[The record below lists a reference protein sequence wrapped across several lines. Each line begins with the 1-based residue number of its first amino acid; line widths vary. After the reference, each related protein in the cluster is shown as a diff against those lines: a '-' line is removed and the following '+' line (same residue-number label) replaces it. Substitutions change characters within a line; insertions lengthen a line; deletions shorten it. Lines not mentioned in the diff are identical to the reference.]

1 MSAALDGPLSPEVE
15 VINYSAATAQA
26 GRGAGTPPPAVMPA
40 TSGEEDSDTDADRRS
55 PPPRSSESPPMI
67 FPKMLALKG
76 SVDSLQDGE
85 VARTATLTSVQSTPS
100 ASPRPRLSAFSGGV
114 LQGKSERGGALDLPC
129 SLPVLSLT
137 PSASPSAP
145 HPEHQPPPS
154 TPPLIDGDLA
164 FHPETETPPSP
175 PLSIDEFILK
185 YADEKENKGPKGTQR
200 LEEEE
205 VFCTPAETPA
215 QMESYFTPRQAGA
228 RHRRKSLSNDTPSEW
243 ESVIGK
249 FEGMVDRLATLSQQR
264 PGSAQR
270 RRGRTG
276 LSNSA
281 SSSDLSLR
289 KAATTTPLHSLPS
302 PISARSGEASDSRST
317 GEIPRNDSGTAIDDK
332 ESHDEVTETKPH
344 TPPARPRTFQR
355 SRSNSAPQSR
365 ISHEDLSAEAFARLF
380 DDTFMAAVQAEQL
393 APTADVSMS
402 TDRTLTN
409 DPAFR
414 HDTRPQSHLLL
425 AQAALTRLNED
436 KESRNQPRSVQG
448 RSWRSD
454 PSAAT
459 QTSMGAHSRDATTS
473 TMGDSYVHSA
483 AHVAMSRIGPGFT
496 HLPNPE
502 LSIFDDPRG
511 SHNILF
517 EYVVE
522 PGRNT
527 ITKVLLAATKVK
539 LVEYLTCDADPE
551 FVVDFFITY
560 RAFMSSRYLLNLL
573 TLRIRWCFAESD
585 RNQLTERQ
593 SILDKSLRVL
603 LFWVHHHADADF
615 SPSRTLRATLG
626 TFLQTHILSNPY
638 FSSTFDDIMEAISRE
653 KQRRRERKQAIAR
666 RALVHAADVDRD
678 FSNGRSNQ
686 APRAHGRPA
695 DPQQPQNE
703 YLDSGSRPYP
713 FFASARP
720 SLDSIPRPS
729 MTSLQV
735 SAPAERTWKSWL
747 FRRRG
752 HRNPSSQSLAMTA
765 GTGTSSQNTSTST
778 VSSTGQS
785 TSTRGSG
792 PSLHTS
798 SSSGALVVAPSRSA
812 ARSMGSSTLYRPF
825 VLDYPAHAVAQHFCT
840 IEQQHVV
847 DIPWLQLLMTEA
859 WRVRNEWGQE
869 VAGQVW
875 KAVDRFNA
883 TCYWVATEIFKVDSN
898 EERAAVVEAFIRI
911 AQTSL
916 AYNNYSTLLAILLAF
931 KTVDIDK
938 LVPIWTCV
946 GSVEKTMFVTLR
958 NFCNPAKGFRK
969 IRSAHGRCCEGIVLD
984 WSAGHTPI
992 SQTRD
997 VYGAVPFLGIFL
1009 NDLAYLEEVD
1019 WFLDPFVMAANP
1031 SSDSLPF
1038 GASARN
1044 ADMSGPEYARQSQL
1058 LFGTRPYRRTANAA
1072 DKNSDRAG
1080 DASQRNHQQSPTSSS
1095 ERFSANGVSP
1105 SRTATT
1111 TASSSRLV
1119 NVRRATRTAAVV
1131 RSFRAFQHP
1140 DRAYTGPPIDCGP
1153 ELDAGVKTL
1162 SGVVE

>member
-1 MSAALDGPLSPEVE
+1 MSAPLDGCLSPEVE
-15 VINYSAATAQA
+15 VNNYNAATAQA
-26 GRGAGTPPPAVMPA
+26 ARGAGRPPATVMPA

-55 PPPRSSESPPMI
+55 PPPRSSGSPPMI

-76 SVDSLQDGE
+76 SADPLQDE
-85 VARTATLTSVQSTPS
+85 YPCRLTAAEALRILRRRAP
-100 ASPRPRLSAFSGGV
+100 
-114 LQGKSERGGALDLPC
+114 GKSERGGALDLPGT
-129 SLPVLSLT
+129 LPVLSLT

-145 HPEHQPPPS
+145 HADHQPPLS
-154 TPPLIDGDLA
+154 TPTLIDGGLA
-164 FHPETETPPSP
+164 YPGPEIPPSP
-175 PLSIDEFILK
+175 PLSIDDFILK
-185 YADEKENKGPKGTQR
+185 YADEKEEKRSKGKQPP
-200 LEEEE
+200 EEEE
-205 VFCTPAETPA
+205 VFCTPAETPT

-228 RHRRKSLSNDTPSEW
+228 RHRRKSASNDMPSEW

-249 FEGMVDRLATLSQQR
+249 FEGMVDRLATLTQRR

-281 SSSDLSLR
+281 SSSDLSVG

-317 GEIPRNDSGTAIDDK
+317 EDMPRNDSGTAISDK
-332 ESHDEVTETKPH
+332 ESHVEVAEAKPN
-344 TPPARPRTFQR
+344 TPIARPRTFQR

-365 ISHEDLSAEAFARLF
+365 VSNESLSAEAFARLF
-380 DDTFMAAVQAEQL
+380 DDTFMAAVQAEQP

-409 DPAFR
+409 DPPFR
-414 HDTRPQSHLLL
+414 HDSRPQSHLLL
-425 AQAALTRLNED
+425 AQAALSHLNGD
-436 KESRNQPRSVQG
+436 KDSRSQPRSVQG

-473 TMGDSYVHSA
+473 TTGDNYAPSGGR
-483 AHVAMSRIGPGFT
+483 VAMTRIGPGFT

-522 PGRNT
+522 PDRKT

-573 TLRIRWCFAESD
+573 TLRIRWCFSDLD
-585 RNQLTERQ
+585 RNQIAERQ
-593 SILDKSLRVL
+593 TILDKSLRVL
-603 LFWVHHHADADF
+603 LFWVHHHADADL
-615 SPSRTLRATLG
+615 SPSRTLRSTLG
-626 TFLQTHILSNPY
+626 TFLQTHILSNSY
-638 FSSTFDDIMEAISRE
+638 FSSTGPATPDMLNTLDDIMEAITRE
-653 KQRRRERKQAIAR
+653 RQRRRERKQAMAR
-666 RALVHAADVDRD
+666 RAFVHAADVDRD

-686 APRAHGRPA
+686 ASRAHGRP
-695 DPQQPQNE
+695 PNSQQPQNE

-729 MTSLQV
+729 M
-735 SAPAERTWKSWL
+735 
-747 FRRRG
+747 
-752 HRNPSSQSLAMTA
+752 N
-765 GTGTSSQNTSTST
+765 
-778 VSSTGQS
+778 
-785 TSTRGSG
+785 
-792 PSLHTS
+792 
-798 SSSGALVVAPSRSA
+798 AL
-812 ARSMGSSTLYRPF
+812 
-825 VLDYPAHAVAQHFCT
+825 QHFC
-840 IEQQHVV
+840 IVEQQHVV

-938 LVPIWTCV
+938 SIPIWTCV
-946 GSVEKTMFVTLR
+946 GSVEKTMFATLR
-958 NFCNPAKGFRK
+958 NFCNPAKGFKK
-969 IRSAHGRCCEGIVLD
+969 IRSAHERCCEGIVLD
-984 WSAGHTPI
+984 WSAGHTAI

-1009 NDLAYLEEVD
+1009 NDLAYLEDVD

-1038 GASARN
+1038 GSSARN
-1044 ADMSGPEYARQSQL
+1044 PDMSGPEYARQSQL

-1072 DKNSDRAG
+1072 DSNSDRAG
-1080 DASQRNHQQSPTSSS
+1080 AASQRNHQQSPTSSS
-1095 ERFSANGVSP
+1095 ERFSGSGGSP
-1105 SRTATT
+1105 CRTATT
-1111 TASSSRLV
+1111 TTTTASPSRLV

-1131 RSFRAFQHP
+1131 RNFRAFQHP

>member
-1 MSAALDGPLSPEVE
+1 MSAALNGPLSPEVE

-85 VARTATLTSVQSTPS
+85 VARTATLTSVHSTPS

-114 LQGKSERGGALDLPC
+114 LQGKSERGGALDLPG

-145 HPEHQPPPS
+145 HPERQPPPS
-154 TPPLIDGDLA
+154 TPPLIDADLA
-164 FHPETETPPSP
+164 YPGTETPPSP

-185 YADEKENKGPKGTQR
+185 YADEKENKGPKGTQPP
-200 LEEEE
+200 EEEE
-205 VFCTPAETPA
+205 VFCTPAETPI

-289 KAATTTPLHSLPS
+289 KAATTTPLHSLPT

-332 ESHDEVTETKPH
+332 EAHDVIAETKPN
-344 TPPARPRTFQR
+344 TPPAGPRTFQR

-425 AQAALTRLNED
+425 AQAALTRLDED
-436 KESRNQPRSVQG
+436 KDSRNQPRSVQG

-473 TMGDSYVHSA
+473 TMGDSYVHSG
-483 AHVAMSRIGPGFT
+483 AHLAMSRIGPGFT

-522 PGRNT
+522 PGRKT

-573 TLRIRWCFAESD
+573 TLRIRWCFAEFD

-603 LFWVHHHADADF
+603 LFWLHHHADADF
-615 SPSRTLRATLG
+615 SPSRTLRSTLG

-638 FSSTFDDIMEAISRE
+638 FSSTGRATPDMLNTLDDIMEAIARE

-686 APRAHGRPA
+686 APRAQGRPP
-695 DPQQPQNE
+695 DFQQPQNE

-729 MTSLQV
+729 MT
-735 SAPAERTWKSWL
+735 
-747 FRRRG
+747 
-752 HRNPSSQSLAMTA
+752 
-765 GTGTSSQNTSTST
+765 
-778 VSSTGQS
+778 
-785 TSTRGSG
+785 
-792 PSLHTS
+792 
-798 SSSGALVVAPSRSA
+798 AL
-812 ARSMGSSTLYRPF
+812 
-825 VLDYPAHAVAQHFCT
+825 QHFCI

-898 EERAAVVEAFIRI
+898 EERAAVVEAFIRT

-938 LVPIWTCV
+938 SVPIWTCV
-946 GSVEKTMFVTLR
+946 GSVEKTMFATLR
-958 NFCNPAKGFRK
+958 NICNPAKGFRK

-984 WSAGHTPI
+984 WSAGHTAI

-1072 DKNSDRAG
+1072 ENNSDRAG

-1095 ERFSANGVSP
+1095 GRFSANGGSP

-1111 TASSSRLV
+1111 TATSSRLV